1 MRRRDFIA
9 GLGSAVAWPLGARAQ
24 QGSRVRG
31 VGVLMQ
37 TAADDPEG
45 QARLAAFLQGLQE
58 ANWALGG
65 NVRIDYRWAAG
76 DDDKF
81 RRYAAELV
89 ALAPDV
95 ILASTNQGVRALQQQ
110 TRTIPI
116 VFAAVVDPVGEGFID
131 NLARPGSNATGFE
144 LYQFPLGGKWL
155 ELLKQIAP
163 RVTRVA
169 VLRITSRGDLRVG
182 ALGAMQA
189 AAPSFGL
196 ELSPFDIREA
206 GEIERTVTSFARG
219 PNGGLIVP
227 AAPLAALHR
236 NLIVSLADHYHLPA
250 VYSVRYYVASGGL
263 ISYGS
268 DPVDQFRRAAG
279 YVDRILKGEKPADL
293 PVQAP
298 TKYETVIN
306 LKTAK
311 ALGLTIRETLLAT
324 ADEVIQ

>member
-155 ELLKQIAP
+155 ELLKQIA
-163 RVTRVA
+163 
-169 VLRITSRGDLRVG
+169 
-182 ALGAMQA
+182 
-189 AAPSFGL
+189 
-196 ELSPFDIREA
+196 
-206 GEIERTVTSFARG
+206 
-219 PNGGLIVP
+219 
-227 AAPLAALHR
+227 
-236 NLIVSLADHYHLPA
+236 
-250 VYSVRYYVASGGL
+250 
-263 ISYGS
+263 
-268 DPVDQFRRAAG
+268 
-279 YVDRILKGEKPADL
+279 
-293 PVQAP
+293 
-298 TKYETVIN
+298 
-306 LKTAK
+306 
-311 ALGLTIRETLLAT
+311 
-324 ADEVIQ
+324 